1 MDMATT
7 RTGSRRH
14 WDVRLEL
21 NETSDA
27 CEVVAHLDAGD
38 RGMVGVGRARR
49 NPADPSLPQVGEE
62 LATARALH
70 DLAHHLSQDAWQMIE
85 DGQMHPADRAPSG
98 GAGRQAAR

>member
-1 MDMATT
+1 MDTATT
-7 RTGSRRH
+7 PTGSRRH

-21 NETSDA
+21 HETSDA

-49 NPADPSLPQVGEE
+49 NPVDPSLPQVGEE

-85 DGQMHPADRAPSG
+85 DGQTGRAHPGSQG
-98 GAGRQAAR
+98 GAGRQAAW